1 MYAVFVRL
9 TLSPCLSNWSRHISS
24 SLSTAALDV
33 LHRTRSSANSMAQGG
48 SVDYIPDSIND
59 GRLSTKSLLISS
71 LCIPQFVY

>member
-33 LHRTRSSANSMAQGG
+33 SHRTRSSANSMAQGG
-48 SVDYIPDSIND
+48 SVSISEA
-59 GRLSTKSLLISS
+59 STSMMMMKRRWLIAD
-71 LCIPQFVY
+71 P